1 MRVTHPPTHILSVR
15 LPCLFADV
23 MREQIGQLAST
34 RADFLPPQYYDRVKM
49 LQSDTPAEPLDYIR
63 YIYLRHENGK

>member
-1 MRVTHPPTHILSVR
+1 MV
-15 LPCLFADV
+15 ADA
-23 MREQIGQLAST
+23 QIGQLAST

-63 YIYLRHENGK
+63 RERERDINTQKT